1 LPKITIAKDPFIET
15 TAFQNYQK
23 FKKEDHKIDLLLKN
37 KTEIPVDYIENY
49 KSLNPD
55 YWVVYYK
62 AGLYFYQ
69 KKNFALAQEN
79 FEKALTKE
87 ITTVPQ
93 KEAIEKYLK
102 KIKRNKHDSI
112 NRKGFFR
119 TD

>member
-1 LPKITIAKDPFIET
+1 MDSIVSFEEKNLNLAKDPFLET
-15 TAFQNYQK
+15 TAFKNYQK
-23 FKKEDHKIDLLLKN
+23 FRIEDHKINLYLKN
-37 KTEIPVDYIENY
+37 KTKIPFDFIENY

-69 KKNFALAQEN
+69 QKYFELAKEN

-87 ITTVPQ
+87 ITTVPD

-102 KIKRNKHDSI
+102 KLKRKLQ
-112 NRKGFFR
+112 
-119 TD
+119 